1 MSTELPS
8 GPLRGLRIVELVGQG
23 PGPYCGMLL
32 ADMGADVVA
41 VARPS
46 AAAAAPS
53 DRPAT
58 NPLNRGKRSVALD
71 MKEPGDVERLL
82 ALLDMTDA
90 FIDPFRPGVCER
102 LGIGPDVVCARNE
115 RLIYG
120 RMTGWGQDGP
130 LAQTAGHDINYIAL
144 SGALSAIGPADG
156 PPVMPLNLL
165 GDFAGGGMLL
175 AMGIAC
181 AAFERSNSG
190 RGQVIDAAMVDGAAL
205 IFGPFFAAT
214 AGAWGPRGTNM
225 LDGGAHFYNVYETS
239 DGEWISVGAIEPQ
252 FYAELLTRA
261 GLPPDAPQW
270 DRARWSDLK
279 VEFAALF
286 RTRTRAEWCDLLEGT
301 ETCFAP
307 VLSPAEAATH
317 PHNATRGT
325 VTSIHGVPQP
335 QAAPRFSRTPGS
347 AKVPCHPGAHQF
359 GDVLASWSSTG
370 GQ

>member
-1 MSTELPS
+1 
-8 GPLRGLRIVELVGQG
+8 
-23 PGPYCGMLL
+23 
-32 ADMGADVVA
+32 
-41 VARPS
+41 
-46 AAAAAPS
+46 
-53 DRPAT
+53 
-58 NPLNRGKRSVALD
+58 
-71 MKEPGDVERLL
+71 MKAPGDVERLL
-82 ALLDMTDA
+82 TLLDAADA

-102 LGIGPDVVCARNE
+102 LGIGPDIACARNE

-130 LAQTAGHDINYIAL
+130 LAQTAGHDLNYIAL
-144 SGALSAIGPADG
+144 SGALSAIGPAGG

-181 AAFERSNSG
+181 AAFERSHSG
-190 RGQVIDAAMVDGAAL
+190 RGQVIDAAMVDGAAV

-270 DRARWSDLK
+270 DRAQWGDLK
-279 VEFAALF
+279 AEFAALF
-286 RTRTRAEWCDLLEGT
+286 RTRTRAEWCELLEGT

-317 PHNATRGT
+317 PHNAARGT
-325 VTSIHGVPQP
+325 VISINGVPQP

-347 AKVPCHPGAHQF
+347 AKVPCHLGEHSFA
-359 GDVLASWSSTG
+359 DVAESWSSAPDE
-370 GQ
+370 